1 MERGQEVRE
10 TRQEGAAGDPHW
22 VDQPHPA
29 EFTSFLE
36 PHKVTLFRNR
46 GVADVFSQKDVKLG
60 TSLVVQWLRLCTP
73 NAGGP
78 GFDPWSGNEI
88 PHATSK
94 SSSAT
99 TKGLACHNKDRRSF
113 EPQLRPS
120 TAKKINIF
128 KKVTSNRS
136 RVGSKSNMTGVPTR
150 RGETQKLGGE
160 TLWSQR
166 QRLEQSKGE

>member
-1 MERGQEVRE
+1 MGEEEGGVTRLSYHYGEVWERWRVERGQEVRE
-10 TRQEGAAGDPHW
+10 TRQEGRNQTAEDPHW
-22 VDQPHPA
+22 VDQPHPP

-88 PHATSK
+88 PHPT
-94 SSSAT
+94 
-99 TKGLACHNKDRRSF
+99 CHN
-113 EPQLRPS
+113 
-120 TAKKINIF
+120 
-128 KKVTSNRS
+128 
-136 RVGSKSNMTGVPTR
+136 
-150 RGETQKLGGE
+150 
-160 TLWSQR
+160 
-166 QRLEQSKGE
+166 